1 MKDSEFLSEIVLR
14 VKNNGYSRPFVMDN
28 QYIICGN
35 KRTFGKQNMDA
46 LPESFECFGL
56 KDCVSESSRFKEI
69 GVYAIFIDFDAVQK
83 KESNE

>member
-1 MKDSEFLSEIVLR
+1 MKDSEFLSEIVSR
-14 VKNNGYSRPFVMDN
+14 IKSNGYSRPFVMDN

-46 LPESFECFGL
+46 LLESFECFGL
-56 KDCVSESSRFKEI
+56 KDCASESSRFKEI

-83 KESNE
+83 KEQTK